1 MRQGEQNLLN
11 PKHGGA
17 LSCQAGQD
25 HVRPTIGGA
34 RHLYFAPPDA
44 ACGLASLQ
52 RLIYR
57 LFSSQ
62 AHSHMLGGLSAC
74 AAVSCLVGREQA
86 VEDVTALFGEHLL
99 DPSDLD
105 QIDPHPERMQ
115 SRS

>member
-1 MRQGEQNLLN
+1 MREGEQHLLN
-11 PKHGGA
+11 AQYGGA
-17 LSCQAGQD
+17 LSRKTGED
-25 HVRPTIGGA
+25 YVRPTV
-34 RHLYFAPPDA
+34 RCPRYLYFAPPDA

-86 VEDVTALFGEHLL
+86 VEDVTTLFGEHLL

-105 QIDPHPERMQ
+105 QIHPHPERMQ